1 MKETKKYTG
10 SPLPFRGTK
19 RYYVKRFREVL
30 QQVGDVDTI
39 ADLFGGSGLLARVA
53 KDTLPHCRVIYN
65 DFDFYVDRLARIGET
80 NALLHEIAPLLTNV
94 QKKKKV
100 PQEVKRKVLSVI
112 LKYQQR
118 GEVDYITLSASLLFS
133 GKWAQSYEQMAKQT
147 MYNMIVRGDYD
158 ATNYLNGLE
167 VAHEDYRTL
176 FDAHKDNKRALF
188 VLDPPYLQTEVT
200 AYKEG
205 MHWYLKDY
213 LDVLPLI
220 QQTKYVMFTSGKSQ
234 ILELCRWLN
243 QNYNAGLLKG
253 SVKYERNSNVSH
265 SATYKDIMIA
275 RI

>member
-1 MKETKKYTG
+1 MKEKKYTG
-10 SPLPFRGTK
+10 NPLPFCGSK

-39 ADLFGGSGLLARVA
+39 VDLFGGSGLLARVA

-65 DFDFYVDRLARIGET
+65 DFDYYVDRLAKICET

-94 QKKKKV
+94 QRGKRV
-100 PQEVKRKVLSVI
+100 PPEVKRKILSLI
-112 LKYQQR
+112 LKHQQR

-133 GKWAQSYEQMAKQT
+133 GKWAQSYEQMANQT
-147 MYNMIVRGDYD
+147 MYNRIVHGDYD

-176 FDAHKDNKRALF
+176 FYAHKDNKRALF
-188 VLDPPYLQTEVT
+188 VIDPPYLQTDVT

-205 MHWYLKDY
+205 VYWQLKDY
-213 LDVLPLI
+213 LDVLALI
-220 QQTKYVMFTSGKSQ
+220 QQTKYVLFTSGKSQ
-234 ILELCRWLN
+234 MLELCQWLN
-243 QNYNAGLLKG
+243 QNYNTEFLKG
-253 SVKYERNSNVSH
+253 SVKYERNSTVSGL
-265 SATYKDIMIA
+265 AAYKDIMIA